1 VSVAPVPPVSMKS
14 VARLAT
20 PWEFYWVLEQ
30 PAPLAGMAYPR
41 SSPWQTLADEG
52 FQSVVCLT
60 DTMTRYDP
68 HPLKVLRAAKFKEL
82 YGGAYPDEA
91 ETEQT
96 ALRNI
101 VSAVR
106 SELILGKG
114 VVVHCVAGTGRTGT
128 VIACTLRAL
137 GLPLTDVLDYMD
149 RLNAA
154 RGKQPGWP
162 ESEWQLQQV
171 RQWHDAA
178 CRP

>member
-1 VSVAPVPPVSMKS
+1 MKH

-52 FQSVVCLT
+52 FQNVVCLT
-60 DTMTRYDP
+60 DSIPRYDP
-68 HPLKVLRAAKFKEL
+68 HPLEVLRAVKFKEL

-91 ETEQT
+91 EAEQT
-96 ALRNI
+96 ALRDI
-101 VSAVR
+101 VGAVT
-106 SELILGKG
+106 SELIRGNG

-137 GLPLTDVLDYMD
+137 GLPLPDVLDYMQ
-149 RLNAA
+149 RLNTA
-154 RGKQPGWP
+154 RDRRAGWP
-162 ESEWQLQQV
+162 ESEWQRQQV
-171 RQWHDAA
+171 RQWPA
-178 CRP
+178 P

>member
-1 VSVAPVPPVSMKS
+1 MSVAPVSPMSMKS

-52 FQSVVCLT
+52 FESVVCLT

-91 ETEQT
+91 EAEQT

-106 SELILGKG
+106 SEQKVLSSIAWRAP
-114 VVVHCVAGTGRTGT
+114 AGR
-128 VIACTLRAL
+128 V
-137 GLPLTDVLDYMD
+137 PSSPVLSAHSVFRYPMSSTTWI
-149 RLNAA
+149 
-154 RGKQPGWP
+154 G
-162 ESEWQLQQV
+162 
-171 RQWHDAA
+171 
-178 CRP
+178 